1 MTLAK
6 PKPPSPRV
14 TLVPLIDV
22 LFILLVYFMV
32 TSVYLDLDM
41 IPAGGTAEDPQT
53 NVPPTVTEAPQET
66 QTLLLRIDASGQA
79 VLRGQALGPD
89 ALRSA
94 LEQALAER
102 PGLTV
107 LILPSPVAPTQAL
120 ATTLDA
126 LTQVG
131 VRDTRLIR
139 IEAEP

>member
-1 MTLAK
+1 MTLAN

-41 IPAGGTAEDPQT
+41 IPAGGTTDDET

-66 QTLLLRIDASGQA
+66 SSLLLRIDAAGQA
-79 VLRGQALGPD
+79 VLRGEALDPD
-89 ALRSA
+89 ALRTA
-94 LEQALAER
+94 LVAALAER

-126 LTQVG
+126 LTRAG